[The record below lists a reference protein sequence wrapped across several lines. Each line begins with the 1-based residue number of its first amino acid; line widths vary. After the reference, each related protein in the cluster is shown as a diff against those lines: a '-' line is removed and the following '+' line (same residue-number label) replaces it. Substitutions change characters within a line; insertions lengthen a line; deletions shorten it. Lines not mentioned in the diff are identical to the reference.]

1 MAACDDLIFFDNS
14 DDWVLIANETRTAN
28 LTPRGQTIPMTPIDL
43 GVSIK
48 SDYVAALAS
57 TTEPKDTWRSGGELR
72 QVYDFRSGSS
82 STLLSNAHS
91 PPISLYINKLQITK
105 MTVLSSDNFRLAY
118 YPPPWFRNCGIR
130 VYKYVGDTLNFVEDT
145 LFEIGNKLNEGL
157 PSDNQA
163 ILAAIADVK
172 AELVACCDF
181 FETEIADIKLGLKT
195 DFDEV
200 FRQLAAI
207 RGAGGGSVTRTPS
220 QNIVLSYFT
229 NLL

>member
-1 MAACDDLIFFDNS
+1 MAACDDLIFFDDS
-14 DDWVLIANETRTAN
+14 GDWQIAASTNKSAE
-28 LTPRGQTIPMTPIDL
+28 LTKDGNVIPMTPIDL

-48 SDYVAALAS
+48 TDYLAVVAS
-57 TTEPKDTWRSGGELR
+57 TTELKNTWRYAGEIR
-72 QVYDFRSGSS
+72 QVYNFAGGSGS
-82 STLLSNAHS
+82 LLSNAHS
-91 PPISLYINKLQITK
+91 PPFPLYINKLQIVK
-105 MTVLSSDNFRLAY
+105 MNVLSPDNFGLVY
-118 YPPPWFRNCGIR
+118 HPPSWFYDCGIR
-130 VYKYVGDTLNFVEDT
+130 VYKYVGDTYNFVEDT

-163 ILAAIADVK
+163 VLVAIADIK

-181 FETEIADIKLGLKT
+181 FETEIHDIKVGLKT

-207 RGAGGGSVTRTPS
+207 RGGQGTGGTRTPS
-220 QNIVLSYFT
+220 QNIALSYFT